1 MTGIISKGV
10 YMGKIFGIADLPVS
24 TIMTP
29 FEPIVIPPD
38 PTLEMIR
45 TAEQTAKKYAITEDK
60 FVPKELTRARSPK
73 FLDMRNG
80 FGKLMKH
87 FSKKI

>member
-1 MTGIISKGV
+1 
-10 YMGKIFGIADLPVS
+10 MGKIFGISDLPVS

-29 FEPIVIPPD
+29 FAPQMDFKPPCKGELD
-38 PTLEMIR
+38 
-45 TAEQTAKKYAITEDK
+45 YAIKNQTRKHEHQVDK
-60 FVPKELTRARSPK
+60 FISKEAKPKSNP
-73 FLDMRNG
+73 FISMRYG

>member
-1 MTGIISKGV
+1 
-10 YMGKIFGIADLPVS
+10 MGKIFGIADLPVS

-29 FEPIVIPPD
+29 FEPIVVPSD
-38 PTLEMIR
+38 PIEREIEA
-45 TAEQTAKKYAITEDK
+45 AEKFANKYALTEDK
-60 FVPKELTRARSPK
+60 FNPKELTRARSPK

-87 FSKKI
+87 FSKKNIK

>member
-1 MTGIISKGV
+1 
-10 YMGKIFGIADLPVS
+10 MGRIFGIADLPVS

-29 FEPIVIPPD
+29 FEPIVVPPD
-38 PTLEMIR
+38 PAL
-45 TAEQTAKKYAITEDK
+45 KKFEEATKSAHKMEITKDK
-60 FVPKELTRARSPK
+60 FIPKELTRARSPK

>member
-1 MTGIISKGV
+1 
-10 YMGKIFGIADLPVS
+10 MGRIFGISDLPVS

-29 FEPIVIPPD
+29 FEPVVVPED
-38 PTLEMIR
+38 PALKDIRKAAKIAKEM
-45 TAEQTAKKYAITEDK
+45 EITEDR
-60 FVPKELTRARSPK
+60 FIPKELTKARMPK
-73 FLDMRNG
+73 FIDMRNG

>member
-1 MTGIISKGV
+1 
-10 YMGKIFGIADLPVS
+10 MGKIFGIADLPVS

-38 PTLEMIR
+38 PALKEIE
-45 TAEQTAKKYAITEDK
+45 TAGKIAKSMKITEDK
-60 FVPKELTRARSPK
+60 FIPKELTRAKSPK

-80 FGKLMKH
+80 IGKLMKH
-87 FSKKI
+87 FSGKF